1 MRLVTPYDLEARSGA
16 KRDINWDGYKVHIT
30 ETCDEDTPRPVTSR
44 CTTVAGVADDRMAAA
59 VHTELARRD
68 LSPGGHRVGS
78 GYANA
83 GSLTA
88 AQRDHGVDL
97 HGPVKVVTVPHARGD
112 AVFAQDAFTIDW
124 DSGQATCPNG
134 HTTTSWRVNR
144 SEEGL
149 PMIRVRFSRTHCRPC
164 LDRARCINSPTGIQR
179 ELSLRPRE
187 EYHALQQARAVQAT
201 DDWKARYKIR
211 AGVEGT
217 ISQAVQV
224 CDLRASRY
232 RGLGKTSLQHQLAG
246 AAVNLIRINAW
257 LTSTPRAR
265 TRTSPL
271 TALRPAA

>member
-1 MRLVTPYDLEARSGA
+1 MTPYDLEARSGA

-68 LSPGGHRVGS
+68 LSPGGHRVDS

-224 CDLRASRY
+224 CDLRTSRY
-232 RGLGKTSLQHQLAG
+232 RGLGKTSHQHQLAG